1 MHEVVSQPF
10 YKIGSEEGENAIMQR
25 NVKKIYRINDPCTES
40 ISFHYAKGLGIS
52 LKFQLGLVNFFM
64 PLIYSLKKLVLIKI
78 SKLRKIL
85 IFYTW
90 DSIMIILL
98 LLYQWLDFGTILCK
112 FP

>member
-52 LKFQLGLVNFFM
+52 LKFQLGLVNFFYA
-64 PLIYSLKKLVLIKI
+64 LNIFIKK
-78 SKLRKIL
+78 
-85 IFYTW
+85 T
-90 DSIMIILL
+90 SINKNI
-98 LLYQWLDFGTILCK
+98 QTS
-112 FP
+112 